1 MTLYIYICIYINQIY
16 NNFLSVYWTNRL
28 LSLSLPLAFVSG
40 SSNLIHRL
48 LKFRC
53 IPTHI
58 YTHIYM
64 YTYTVYTH
72 VFLYSCVHININH
85 MPLYKQHIYVHIH
98 VLNSFN
104 TLIFLVRVCYC
115 LLSVA
120 VINTITNSNF
130 GEERVY
136 FNLHFQVTAHD
147 WGKSDNHWGM
157 LLTVSL
163 SGLLPVLCST
173 SFLT

>member
-1 MTLYIYICIYINQIY
+1 MILYIYICIYINQIY

-28 LSLSLPLAFVSG
+28 LSLSLSLAFVSG
-40 SSNLIHRL
+40 SSNLIPRF
-48 LKFRC
+48 LKFRY

-64 YTYTVYTH
+64 YTYTVYTR

-115 LLSVA
+115 LLFVA
-120 VINTITNSNF
+120 AINTITNSNF
-130 GEERVY
+130 GFISAYTFRSQPTTEGSQKTIEKCC
-136 FNLHFQVTAHD
+136 LLAH
-147 WGKSDNHWGM
+147 
-157 LLTVSL
+157 SL
-163 SGLLPVLCST
+163 AYPSSM
-173 SFLT
+173 FH